1 MSPWDSS
8 TALKARSQGW
18 FLISAES
25 EPEMPLLT
33 TMVRPLNAAN
43 PATTSWMSA
52 RSQVTVMR
60 GACDWAASA
69 ACAARYASIE
79 TGVSLTLGGA
89 TRAAWPPRA
98 PGTPG
103 TPGSRPGLVG
113 TAGGGARVAT
123 MRLDHAPN
131 AVRSAPILTRTCP
144 SRFSI
149 W

>member
-1 MSPWDSS
+1 MMDCTDGTSEL
-8 TALKARSQGW
+8 AL
-18 FLISAES
+18 AE
-25 EPEMPLLT
+25 
-33 TMVRPLNAAN
+33 A
-43 PATTSWMSA
+43 
-52 RSQVTVMR
+52 
-60 GACDWAASA
+60 A

-98 PGTPG
+98 PGAPGNPG
-103 TPGSRPGLVG
+103 TPGSRPGLGG

-123 MRLDHAPN
+123 MRLDHAPT